1 MNATGSVSMASSG
14 TVSSPRGHG
23 LSDDARMLIDGQ
35 WVKARSGRSFD
46 VRDPGTGD
54 VVACVPEAGVED
66 LDDAVAAARSAFDE
80 QRWTRLSPQQ
90 RAVVL
95 WRVADLIES
104 RIDEIADLE
113 SLELGNPLP
122 QARLMIGEVVN
133 LFRYYAGLADKVH
146 GRTVDIGAAERRFQ
160 GYTLKEPIGAVGMI
174 VPWNAPLIA
183 ATFKIAPALAAGCSF
198 VIKPSEET
206 PRSTLWLCRVLMEAG
221 VPHGVANV
229 VTGFGD
235 PVGVRLAAHP
245 ELDLIAFTGS
255 AENGRKVVHQAI
267 GTLKKVQLE
276 LGGKSPQ
283 IVMADADIEAAIQ
296 GVATG
301 VFWNSGQIC
310 TAGTRLYAHESV
322 FDKLV
327 TGVAEAAKR
336 MRVGYRTDKG
346 VDLGP
351 VISQRQLDKV
361 QWYVDSGISEGGEL
375 VSGGRRIGDRGY
387 FFEPT
392 VVAGVNNATTMIRE
406 EIFGP
411 VLGAMRF
418 SEVDEAVALANDTT
432 YGLAASVWTRDV
444 GTAHSVTRRLRA
456 GRVGV
461 NVHRAGGAQM
471 TVGGYRQSGWG
482 RESGLEGLDTYLDTK
497 SVVTLIDR

>member
-1 MNATGSVSMASSG
+1 MITQEPAEPV
-14 TVSSPRGHG
+14 
-23 LSDDARMLIDGQ
+23 RMLIDGE
-35 WVKARSGRSFD
+35 WVSARSGRTFD
-46 VRDPGTGD
+46 VRDPGTGE
-54 VVACVPEAGVED
+54 VVAQAPEAGIED
-66 LDDAVAAARSAFDE
+66 VDDAVRAARSAFDE
-80 QRWTRLSPQQ
+80 GRWTRLSPQQ
-90 RAVVL
+90 RGVVL
-95 WRVADLIES
+95 WRVSDIIES
-104 RIDEIADLE
+104 RIDEITELE
-113 SLELGNPLP
+113 SLDLGSPVP
-122 QARLMIGEVVN
+122 QVRLMIGEVVN

-146 GRTVDIGAAERRFQ
+146 GRTVDVGPAERRFQ

-206 PRSTLWLCRVLMEAG
+206 PRSTLWLCQVLHEAG
-221 VPHGVANV
+221 VPEGVANV

-235 PVGVRLAAHP
+235 PVGVRLANHP
-245 ELDLIAFTGS
+245 DLDLIGFTGS
-255 AENGRKVVHQAI
+255 PENGRRVVQGAI
-267 GTLKKVQLE
+267 PSLKKVQLE

-283 IVMADADIEAAIQ
+283 IVLADADLEAAIQ
-296 GVATG
+296 GVAMG

-322 FDKLV
+322 FDELID
-327 TGVAEAAKR
+327 GIARAAQALK
-336 MRVGYRTDKG
+336 VGYRTEPG

-361 QWYVDSGISEGGEL
+361 QSYVEGGVAEGGE
-375 VSGGRRIGDRGY
+375 VIAGGSRIGDRGY

-392 VVAGVNNATTMIRE
+392 VVTRVSNATTMVRE

-411 VLGAMRF
+411 VLGAMSF
-418 SEVDEAVALANDTT
+418 SDLDEAVALANDTD

-444 GTAHSVTRRLRA
+444 GSAHSVARRIRA

-482 RESGLEGLDTYLDTK
+482 RESGLEGIETYLETK
-497 SVVTLIDR
+497 SVITLIDR

>member
-1 MNATGSVSMASSG
+1 
-14 TVSSPRGHG
+14 
-23 LSDDARMLIDGQ
+23 MLIDGQ
-35 WVKARSGRSFD
+35 WVAARTGRELE
-46 VRDPGTGD
+46 VRDPGTGQ
-54 VVACVPEAGVED
+54 VVGSVPEAGVED
-66 LDDAVAAARSAFDE
+66 VDDAVLSARRAFDE
-80 QRWTRLSPQQ
+80 GRWTRLSPQQ
-90 RAVVL
+90 RGVVM
-95 WRVADLIES
+95 WRAADLIES

-113 SLELGNPLP
+113 SLELGNPVP

-146 GRTVDIGAAERRFQ
+146 GRTVDIGSAERRFQ

-206 PRSTLWLCRVLMEAG
+206 PRSTLWLCRVLQEAG
-221 VPHGVANV
+221 LPEGVANV

-235 PVGVRLAAHP
+235 PVGARLAAHP
-245 ELDLIAFTGS
+245 GLDLIGFTGS
-255 AENGRKVVHQAI
+255 PENGRKVIEGAI
-267 GTLKKVQLE
+267 GSLKKVQLE

-283 IVMADADIEAAIQ
+283 IVMADADIEAAVQ
-296 GVATG
+296 GVTTG
-301 VFWNSGQIC
+301 VFWNTGQIC
-310 TAGTRLYAHESV
+310 TAGTRLYAHASV
-322 FDKLV
+322 FDQLV
-327 TGVAEAAKR
+327 AGIADAAASL
-336 MRVGYRTDKG
+336 RVGYRDEPG

-361 QWYVDSGISEGGEL
+361 RGYVESGVAEGGE
-375 VSGGRRIGDRGY
+375 VVTGGSRIGEQGY

-392 VVAGVNNATTMIRE
+392 VVAGVSNSTTMVRE

-411 VLGAMRF
+411 VLGAIAF
-418 SEVDEAVALANDTT
+418 SDVDEAVALANDTD

-444 GTAHSVTRRLRA
+444 GVAHSVARRLRA

-482 RESGLEGLDTYLDTK
+482 RESGLEGLDTYLETK